1 MLAAMGLGRQ
11 VEGRWLWR
19 GLIFDLAAGD
29 CVGLV
34 APSGAGKTV
43 LLRSLVWLDPLQQGE
58 VWFEGRSLTDWALPV
73 YRTQVM
79 YLPQRPAVIE
89 GSVADNLQQPFT
101 LAQHRH
107 RRYQAERILSWLDD
121 LGRGP
126 DFLTLKSAQL
136 SGGELQLLA
145 LLRALQLDPKILLL
159 DEPTASLDP
168 ATTAQV
174 EALLGQW
181 LQTSPRAVMITSH
194 DPSQIDRFTHRK
206 LVLEAMPHG

>member
-1 MLAAMGLGRQ
+1 MLTATGLGRQ
-11 VEGRWLWR
+11 VADRWLWR
-19 GLIFDLAAGD
+19 GLSFALPAGD

-43 LLRSLVWLDPLQQGE
+43 LMRSLVLLDPIQQGE
-58 VWFEGRSLTDWALPV
+58 VWFEGRSLTDWALPD

-79 YLPQRPAVIE
+79 YLPQRPTVME
-89 GSVADNLQQPFT
+89 GTVADNFQRPFA

-107 RRYQAERILSWLDD
+107 RQYNAERVLAWLEA

-126 DFLTLKSAQL
+126 GFFDLQAAQL
-136 SGGELQLLA
+136 SGGELQLVA

-168 ATTAQV
+168 DTTHRV
-174 EALLGQW
+174 EALLSQW
-181 LQTSPRAVMITSH
+181 LQGADRAVMITSH
-194 DPSQIDRFTHRK
+194 DPAQMDRFTHRK
-206 LVLEAMPHG
+206 LVLEAISYG